1 MADRITSHAVIPAQ
15 AGTQPPRTTVI
26 LEISRSLSSR
36 NFAKRNIRDPGP
48 QAKRGVSRPW
58 VPALPV
64 MPKACFTQNSGMTG
78 CASHKSRA
86 PLSSSGQPC
95 NASPVPRVVNGAL
108 QKEMAMAFEDKE
120 AEIGLLLT
128 RMQNE
133 PENRH
138 ELYQLIVQQLN
149 ELKAYG
155 MPLPEDLVRLEKG
168 LEAEFAEDNK
178 NAAP

>member
-1 MADRITSHAVIPAQ
+1 
-15 AGTQPPRTTVI
+15 
-26 LEISRSLSSR
+26 
-36 NFAKRNIRDPGP
+36 
-48 QAKRGVSRPW
+48 
-58 VPALPV
+58 
-64 MPKACFTQNSGMTG
+64 MT
-78 CASHKSRA
+78 A
-86 PLSSSGQPC
+86 C